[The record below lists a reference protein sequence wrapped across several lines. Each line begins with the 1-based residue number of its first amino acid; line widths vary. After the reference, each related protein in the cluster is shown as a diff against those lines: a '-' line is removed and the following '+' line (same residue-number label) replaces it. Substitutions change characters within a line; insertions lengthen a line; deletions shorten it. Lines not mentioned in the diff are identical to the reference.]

1 MIYVCEDIR
10 AQMIAR
16 KSLRLVIN
24 MVCCFFGH
32 KDVPS
37 ALKEHLL
44 PVLNELIKEGVDSF
58 LVGNQGGF
66 DSTVLRAL
74 RLLKEKYPHISYN
87 VVLAY
92 MPGDKENWSAYDTME
107 TIYPEG
113 LESVHPRFAISW
125 RNKWMIQESDVVVT
139 YITHSW
145 GGAAQ
150 FANLAKRKKKRVINI
165 KTPACK

>member
-1 MIYVCEDIR
+1 
-10 AQMIAR
+10 
-16 KSLRLVIN
+16 

-32 KDVPS
+32 KDAPHGIEERLT
-37 ALKEHLL
+37 A
-44 PVLNELIKEGVDSF
+44 VLTELISEGVDSF

-66 DSTVLRAL
+66 DSIVLHSL
-74 RLLKEKYPHISYN
+74 RMLKEKYPHITYS

-92 MPGDKENWSAYDTME
+92 MPGAKEEWSTYEPLE

-113 LESVHPRFAISW
+113 LESVHPRYAISW
-125 RNKWMIQESDVVVT
+125 RNKWMIRESDVVVT

-150 FANLAKRKKKRVINI
+150 FAELAEKKMKRVINI
-165 KTPACK
+165 ASMMNIKAEQ

>member
-1 MIYVCEDIR
+1 M
-10 AQMIAR
+10 QMEVFGYQC
-16 KSLRLVIN
+16 LVID

-32 KDVPS
+32 RDAPDG
-37 ALKEHLL
+37 LTEHLL
-44 PVLNELIKEGVDSF
+44 PVLSRLIDEGVDSF

-66 DSTVLRAL
+66 DSIVLHTL
-74 RLLKEKYPHISYN
+74 RLMKEKYPHITYN

-92 MPGDKENWSAYDTME
+92 MPGTKEEWSAYEPTE
-107 TIYPEG
+107 TLYPEG
-113 LESVHPRFAISW
+113 LELVHPRYAITW

-150 FANLAKRKKKRVINI
+150 YAQLAKRKQKRVINI
-165 KTPACK
+165 KDICG